1 MASSAPSAPPG
12 LRVTDVH
19 HRFIGPEGGVTEVLA
34 GVNLQLPPGGF
45 GALLGPSG
53 CGKST
58 LLRMAGGLLT
68 PTAGTAEWVDA
79 AGRPWRDPSTP
90 PPPGTFGF
98 CFQDA
103 RLLPWRSVW
112 ANVALPLDLAG
123 VPRPAQRE
131 RAHAL
136 LDQVGLTGFAD
147 ALPDTLSGGMRMRV
161 ALARALAT
169 EPRVLLLDEPFG
181 ALDEITRAE
190 LDEALRALWVN
201 RPMTVLLV
209 THAIDEAVFLADT
222 VWVLDPRPGRVR
234 GTVGL
239 GESAPGARV
248 EALRAT
254 SAFGEAVAAGHRM
267 LAEGMAAARAG
278 RP

>member
-1 MASSAPSAPPG
+1 
-12 LRVTDVH
+12 VH
-19 HRFIGPEGGVTEVLA
+19 HRFVAADGAAVEVLRGA
-34 GVNLQLPPGGF
+34 NFSLPPGGF
-45 GALLGPSG
+45 GAILGPSG

-68 PTAGTAEWVDA
+68 PTSGAVSWVDA
-79 AGRPWRDPSTP
+79 ADRPWLEPGRAV
-90 PPPGTFGF
+90 PPGTFGF

-123 VPRPAQRE
+123 VPKAAQRE

-136 LDQVGLTGFAD
+136 LDQVGLSGFANV
-147 ALPDTLSGGMRMRV
+147 LPDTLSGGMRMRV

-169 EPRVLLLDEPFG
+169 EPKVLLLDEPFG

-190 LDEALRALWVN
+190 LDEALRALWVA

-222 VWVLDPRPGRVR
+222 VWVLDPRPGHVR

-239 GESAPGARV
+239 GDSAPGERRD
-248 EALRAT
+248 ALRT
-254 SAFGEAVAAGHRM
+254 TPAFGEAVAMGHRL
-267 LAEGMAAARAG
+267 LAEGMAAARA
-278 RP
+278 RPR